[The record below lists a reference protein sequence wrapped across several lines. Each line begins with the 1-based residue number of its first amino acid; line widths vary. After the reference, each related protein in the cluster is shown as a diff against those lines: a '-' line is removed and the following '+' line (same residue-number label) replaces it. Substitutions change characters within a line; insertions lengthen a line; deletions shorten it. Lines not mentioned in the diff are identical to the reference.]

1 MQLKECFST
10 RQVHHLPSAE
20 LMVLRL
26 AVRDACVN
34 DLEAP
39 AFAVMPELAQLKERL
54 AGEGLYDAVFMTGAA
69 QHVLQHTSAAA
80 SLLLRWCV
88 LQLLARET

>member
-1 MQLKECFST
+1 MQCRNMDISS
-10 RQVHHLPSAE
+10 RQVHYLPFTE
-20 LMVLRL
+20 LAGARV

-69 QHVLQHTSAAA
+69 QHACLASRAAA
-80 SLLLRWCV
+80 GLLLRW
-88 LQLLARET
+88 

>member
-1 MQLKECFST
+1 MQT
-10 RQVHHLPSAE
+10 HHLSLIDLSVPR
-20 LMVLRL
+20 M

-54 AGEGLYDAVFMTGAA
+54 AGEGLYEAVFMTGAA
-69 QHVLQHTSAAA
+69 QHSLCPPGAAA
-80 SLLLRWCV
+80 GLLLRW
-88 LQLLARET
+88 